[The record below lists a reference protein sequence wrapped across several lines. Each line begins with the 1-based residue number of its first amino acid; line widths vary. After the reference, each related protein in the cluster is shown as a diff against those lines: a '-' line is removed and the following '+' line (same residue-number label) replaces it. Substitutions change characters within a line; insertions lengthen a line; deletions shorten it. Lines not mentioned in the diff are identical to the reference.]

1 MVWSGLWFSR
11 FERHNH
17 LAGIQEFVAR
27 SDLQET
33 ARTIRPR
40 AHPAGERSRP
50 ALQSTSTERPHGLA
64 CRSYRAAEP
73 GCRGDRLL
81 WIKNKCDVRACLAAR
96 TDRRPDYSGAL
107 RAAAGRTLSNH
118 FSSEDRPHRRDD
130 PPANRANMLEFIRTL
145 CAKKSSALALDVQ
158 TLALPSCKR
167 RSALPILRECLRAI
181 RENSPSPST
190 RKRNQWR
197 CAVAR
202 KL

>member
-1 MVWSGLWFSR
+1 MAQSGLWFSR

-107 RAAAGRTLSNH
+107 RTAAGRTLPNN
-118 FSSEDRPHRRDD
+118 FSPKDRSYRRDD
-130 PPANRANMLEFIRTL
+130 APADRPSLLGFFRAL
-145 CAKKSSALALDVQ
+145 CAKKSGALALDVQ
-158 TLALPSCKR
+158 TLALPPGTRRPALSVLCKFF
-167 RSALPILRECLRAI
+167 PTI
-181 RENSPSPST
+181 R
-190 RKRNQWR
+190 
-197 CAVAR
+197 
-202 KL
+202 

>member
-1 MVWSGLWFSR
+1 MAQSSLWFSR

-40 AHPAGERSRP
+40 AHPAGEGSRP
-50 ALQSTSTERPHGLA
+50 ALQSASTKRPHGLA
-64 CRSYRAAEP
+64 CRSHRAAEP

-96 TDRRPDYSGAL
+96 ADQHPDYSGSL
-107 RAAAGRTLSNH
+107 RAAAGRTLPTN
-118 FSSEDRPHRRDD
+118 FSPKDRSYCQHDS
-130 PPANRANMLEFIRTL
+130 PADRASMLEFIRTL

-158 TLALPSCKR
+158 TLALSPGKR
-167 RSALPILRECLRAI
+167 RPALPILCECLGTI
-181 RENSPSPST
+181 RKGSAT
-190 RKRNQWR
+190 R
-197 CAVAR
+197 
-202 KL
+202 